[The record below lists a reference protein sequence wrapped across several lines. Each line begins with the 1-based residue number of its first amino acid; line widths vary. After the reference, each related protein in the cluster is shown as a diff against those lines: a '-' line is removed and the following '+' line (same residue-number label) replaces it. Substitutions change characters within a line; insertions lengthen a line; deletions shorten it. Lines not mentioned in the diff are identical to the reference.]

1 LLENLGY
8 FLDNRMLIIANS
20 ERNVDNFFV
29 RKLVCFSDNQ
39 TGHKGAKGVTLYA
52 TNRLD
57 RLSLWCKIYVTGEVP
72 GK

>member
-1 LLENLGY
+1 
-8 FLDNRMLIIANS
+8 MTANPLRLS
-20 ERNVDNFFV
+20 SGRPINCAADAKFRGSFF
-29 RKLVCFSDNQ
+29 
-39 TGHKGAKGVTLYA
+39 KGATKGQKTVTLYA

>member
-1 LLENLGY
+1 
-8 FLDNRMLIIANS
+8 M
-20 ERNVDNFFV
+20 
-29 RKLVCFSDNQ
+29 
-39 TGHKGAKGVTLYA
+39 KGAIKGQKTVTLYA